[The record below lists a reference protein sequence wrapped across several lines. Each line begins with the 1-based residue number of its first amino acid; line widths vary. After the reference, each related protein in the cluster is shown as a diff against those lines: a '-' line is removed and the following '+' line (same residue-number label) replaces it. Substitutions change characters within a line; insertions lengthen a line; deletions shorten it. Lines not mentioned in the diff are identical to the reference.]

1 MKAKIIIA
9 LLAFGMLVACKK
21 KTIRTIDNDMSDGI
35 WKISLFQEDGFNET
49 SDYEIYTFN
58 FEDNG
63 SVIAS
68 NNGFSVTG
76 SWSVGKDDGHVEFN
90 LSMPIPLDDLSDDWE
105 VISNSSTK
113 LELKDVS
120 GDGSVDYLTFIKL

>member
-1 MKAKIIIA
+1 MKAKILIA
-9 LLAFGMLVACKK
+9 LLALGMLVACKK